1 MEKVK
6 IFTKEMYNLAK
17 VEFPWLNKNTYGL
30 AEDKKEGSD
39 DMLQV
44 TRMLNR
50 ELKLRHNE
58 GLREGFKEGLLKVAK
73 NLLKKNVD
81 ISEIKELTGLS
92 EDEIQKIK

>member
-58 GLREGFKEGLLKVAK
+58 GVKEGLLRVAK

-81 ISEIKELTGLS
+81 ISEIKELTGLA

>member
-58 GLREGFKEGLLKVAK
+58 VVKEGLLRVAK

-81 ISEIKELTGLS
+81 ISEIKELTGLA

>member
-39 DMLQV
+39 NMLQV

-58 GLREGFKEGLLKVAK
+58 GVKEGLLRVAK

-81 ISEIKELTGLS
+81 ISEIKELTGLA

>member
-1 MEKVK
+1 MLPTFGK
-6 IFTKEMYNLAK
+6 AK
-17 VEFPWLNKNTYGL
+17 VINLIEKLY
-30 AEDKKEGSD
+30 KKEGSD
-39 DMLQV
+39 NMLQV

-58 GLREGFKEGLLKVAK
+58 GVKEGLLRVAK

-81 ISEIKELTGLS
+81 ISEIKELTGLA

>member
-1 MEKVK
+1 
-6 IFTKEMYNLAK
+6 
-17 VEFPWLNKNTYGL
+17 
-30 AEDKKEGSD
+30 
-39 DMLQV
+39 MLQV

-58 GLREGFKEGLLKVAK
+58 GVKEGLLRVAK

-81 ISEIKELTGLS
+81 ISEIKELTGLA

>member
-39 DMLQV
+39 NMLQV

-58 GLREGFKEGLLKVAK
+58 GVKEGLLRVAK

-92 EDEIQKIK
+92 EEEIQKIK